1 MKPVRLEI
9 LIDDKTLQ
17 GLNSVKGNLGSME
30 QFYKQ
35 AIGQLKSELTDLQQ
49 KLKSALSEG
58 INTDKQAAEIQALTG
73 VVNQLTDELEKL
85 KIAKK
90 QNNATPIIGEDPAP
104 KMNNIK
110 MSMAQIARELPAI
123 TMGPQMFFLAIS
135 NNIPLLQDA
144 LSSARKEFNALT
156 AAGKTATP
164 VWKQVA
170 KSIVSPQAA
179 IAVGITLLT
188 VYGDEIVSFAKK
200 MLSGKK
206 EVISMKEAVEN
217 LNEEFN
223 NNASDL
229 AKSIT
234 TVNNLAKEYRNL
246 GDDMNAK
253 KEFITKNKEEF
264 DKLDV
269 SINNVADADKL
280 LINSTDAYIEAMSLR
295 AEATAAYNLQV
306 EAQEELI
313 KKQRATEKR
322 KNEGPT
328 FGDKAQSFFVSAMY
342 MSSGQG
348 AAPTAK
354 DYQAEGVK
362 AAKAEE
368 DAVQAEV
375 DAYQKLYEEKSKAS
389 KQILER
395 LGLMTKEIDLN
406 KQSANTTN
414 YAAELAEARIKA
426 QQKLERMLIETMQ
439 EGFKKRQAL
448 AAQQLQ
454 EEIDRINADEKAQ
467 LDTIKKARAAGQSVD
482 TNAEQQ
488 VQDNARQQRLAAE
501 KIYWKAYYS
510 IVKEWRDKDIQSWI
524 EYNKEF
530 GDSQD
535 KRMAII
541 QDYNRKIAAEE
552 TDGGKAILRK
562 RMEAELSSLD
572 MEEFKNSIDFSVVF
586 GDLEAQTTEAL
597 ETLREKLRKYIE
609 TMGEELKPEDLKEI
623 QDAFKNI
630 DFNIKSRKPFEELS
644 KDIKEYKDAQ
654 NEVEGAQIILNQAMK
669 FGSVIVE
676 EYDEATGEVTKKLIT
691 QEQAEKNL
699 TDAQKK
705 RKEAMTGIFKSLSGV
720 SNEVSMVANAANS
733 IINTFDSMGIEVGEE
748 VRGIVAGFTAISDGI
763 GNMVEA
769 AMRGDVAGVIAG
781 VIGTLAGTVKMFG
794 SIFGADWGGEK
805 SRRRYEEAKEK
816 YESYMDV
823 LDKVIN
829 KQKELVESM
838 EADDFANANNSYERA
853 KQLLKDQQDYAREMG
868 KAYLASGAS
877 KGFLGIGSSASEG
890 IKQKESISKEA
901 WKQVEK
907 LFGADFVK
915 KISEGRMTA
924 IFDLSYEQLLK
935 MRDEASGFY
944 SELHEDTRMY
954 IDQIIE
960 SEEAWREVQEAR
972 KEALTKMD
980 FDSFYDSFVST
991 LKDLD
996 ATNEEFAQNFEDYL
1010 KNAIFSALVANQ
1022 YKSRIESLYN
1032 QWADLAEEDGLDS
1045 TEADLLRQEYNKIV
1059 EEMLAKREELM
1070 EDFGWES
1077 EQSKSES
1084 QSGRAGAVT
1093 TITEETAGRLEGIG
1107 NAQLDR
1113 IIAMDDKMETMGDSL
1128 SAMASNIAIMTE
1140 NSNYLKRLE
1149 DIADNIQNMN
1159 STGVKIKG

>member
-49 KLKSALSEG
+49 KLKAALSEG

-85 KIAKK
+85 KQAKK

-156 AAGKTATP
+156 AAGKEATP

-229 AKSIT
+229 AKSVT

-280 LINSTDAYIEAMSLR
+280 LINSTDDYIEAMSLR

-306 EAQEELI
+306 EANEELI
-313 KKQRATEKR
+313 KKRRATEKR

-368 DAVQAEV
+368 DAVQADV

-395 LGLMTKEIDLN
+395 LGLMTKENDLN

-439 EGFKKRQAL
+439 DGFKKRQAL

-454 EEIDRINADEKAQ
+454 EEIARINADEKAQ

-488 VQDNARQQRLAAE
+488 VQGNAQQQRKAANNKYLQDSAQIE
-501 KIYWKAYYS
+501 
-510 IVKEWRDKDIQSWI
+510 KEWQEQSLQSWI
-524 EYNKEF
+524 AYYEKYGTYAQQRVAIIQKYALKMNNTQDENEKALFTKQQEEELQSLDDKSGKSVKQMTDLFEDASKKSVGAIEEIISKYEKLIDYMTNPDSNVTKEDLLAVGFTEKDLKDLENGTIKIADITKVLKELKSELKGKSPFKTFSTDLKEAFDKIKNAKGDTKAIGEGLSGIGSAVSSFTPALQQFSSDISTIFGFDDSKIQGIIGAVDGLGNTAVGIGQALSGDIVGGSMKAVSGIASVVSSLEGVFGADYSGYERLKEQYDLLNGVWDTLIDKKKEYISMSYGEEATKAGEEAKKLINDQISRYRQLLDELA
-530 GDSQD
+530 GSGASIGSHSLGYRIN
-535 KRMAII
+535 KRMAKEDWEILSKLVGETIDNSNDLWDLTADQLEKLLQDPKIVSVLGEVNEDFLTYI
-541 QDYNRKIAAEE
+541 QDIIDAQDELEE
-552 TDGGKAILRK
+552 VEKSIQEQLTQTSFENMQDSFWNAL
-562 RMEAELSSLD
+562 LD
-572 MEEFKNSIDFSVVF
+572 MEKDAEAF
-586 GDLEAQTTEAL
+586 GDDLTKTMQKAIIKANLGKTYESQL
-597 ETLREKLRKYIE
+597 QNWYEKFAK
-609 TMGEELKPEDLKEI
+609 
-623 QDAFKNI
+623 A
-630 DFNIKSRKPFEELS
+630 
-644 KDIKEYKDAQ
+644 
-654 NEVEGAQIILNQAMK
+654 NQSD
-669 FGSVIVE
+669 GINTE
-676 EYDEATGEVTKKLIT
+676 EYDSL
-691 QEQAEKNL
+691 
-699 TDAQKK
+699 
-705 RKEAMTGIFKSLSGV
+705 RKEY
-720 SNEVSMVANAANS
+720 
-733 IINTFDSMGIEVGEE
+733 D
-748 VRGIVAGFTAISDGI
+748 AI
-763 GNMVEA
+763 VEA
-769 AMRGDVAGVIAG
+769 A
-781 VIGTLAGTVKMFG
+781 L
-794 SIFGADWGGEK
+794 
-805 SRRRYEEAKEK
+805 KER
-816 YESYMDV
+816 
-823 LDKVIN
+823 N
-829 KQKELVESM
+829 
-838 EADDFANANNSYERA
+838 
-853 KQLLKDQQDYAREMG
+853 
-868 KAYLASGAS
+868 
-877 KGFLGIGSSASEG
+877 
-890 IKQKESISKEA
+890 
-901 WKQVEK
+901 
-907 LFGADFVK
+907 
-915 KISEGRMTA
+915 
-924 IFDLSYEQLLK
+924 
-935 MRDEASGFY
+935 
-944 SELHEDTRMY
+944 
-954 IDQIIE
+954 
-960 SEEAWREVQEAR
+960 
-972 KEALTKMD
+972 
-980 FDSFYDSFVST
+980 
-991 LKDLD
+991 
-996 ATNEEFAQNFEDYL
+996 
-1010 KNAIFSALVANQ
+1010 
-1022 YKSRIESLYN
+1022 
-1032 QWADLAEEDGLDS
+1032 
-1045 TEADLLRQEYNKIV
+1045 
-1059 EEMLAKREELM
+1059 ELM
-1070 EDFGWES
+1070 KVFGWES
-1077 EQSKSES
+1077 EAAANAA

-1113 IIAMDDKMETMGDSL
+1113 IIAMYDKMETMGDSL
-1128 SAMASNIAIMTE
+1128 ASMASNIAIMTE
-1140 NSNYLKRLE
+1140 NSNYLRRLE

>member
-49 KLKSALSEG
+49 KLKAALSEG

-135 NNIPLLQDA
+135 NNLPLLQDA
-144 LSSARKEFNALT
+144 LSSARKEFDELT
-156 AAGKTATP
+156 AKGKEATP
-164 VWKQVA
+164 VWEQVA
-170 KSIVSPQAA
+170 ESIVSPQAA

-217 LNEEFN
+217 LNKEFN
-223 NNASDL
+223 NNATDL
-229 AKSIT
+229 AKSVT

-395 LGLMTKEIDLN
+395 LGLMTKENDLN

-426 QQKLERMLIETMQ
+426 QQKLEHMLIETMQ
-439 EGFKKRQAL
+439 DGFKKRQAL

-454 EEIDRINADEKAQ
+454 EEIARINADEKAQ

-488 VQDNARQQRLAAE
+488 VQDNAQQQRKAANNKYLKDSAQIE
-501 KIYWKAYYS
+501 
-510 IVKEWRDKDIQSWI
+510 KEWQENSLQSWI
-524 EYNKEF
+524 AYYEKYGTYAQQRVAIIQKYALKMNNTQDENEKALFTKQQEEELQSLDDKFGKSVKQMTDLFEDASKKSVGAIEEIISKYEKLIDYMTNPDSNVTKEDLLAVGFTEKDLKDLENGTIKIADITKALKELKGELKGKSPFKTFSTDLKEAFDKIKNAKGDTKAIGEGLSGIGSAVSSFTPALQQFSSDISTIFGFDDSKIQGIIGAVDGLGNTAVGIGQALSGDIVGGAMKAVSGIASVVSSLEGVFGADYSGYERLKEQYELLNGVWDTLIDKKKEYISMSYGEEATKAGEEAKKLINDQINRYRQLLDDLA
-530 GDSQD
+530 GSGASIGSHSLGYRIN
-535 KRMAII
+535 KRMAKEDWEILSKLVGETIDNSNDLWDLTADQLEKLLQDPKIVSVLGEVNEDFLTYI
-541 QDYNRKIAAEE
+541 QDIIDAQDELEE
-552 TDGGKAILRK
+552 VEKSIQEQLTQTSFENMQDSFWNAL
-562 RMEAELSSLD
+562 LD
-572 MEEFKNSIDFSVVF
+572 MEKDAEAF
-586 GDLEAQTTEAL
+586 GDDLTKTMQKAIIKANLGKTYESQL
-597 ETLREKLRKYIE
+597 QNWYEKFAK
-609 TMGEELKPEDLKEI
+609 
-623 QDAFKNI
+623 A
-630 DFNIKSRKPFEELS
+630 
-644 KDIKEYKDAQ
+644 
-654 NEVEGAQIILNQAMK
+654 NQSD
-669 FGSVIVE
+669 GINTE
-676 EYDEATGEVTKKLIT
+676 EYDSL
-691 QEQAEKNL
+691 
-699 TDAQKK
+699 
-705 RKEAMTGIFKSLSGV
+705 RKEY
-720 SNEVSMVANAANS
+720 
-733 IINTFDSMGIEVGEE
+733 D
-748 VRGIVAGFTAISDGI
+748 AI
-763 GNMVEA
+763 VEA
-769 AMRGDVAGVIAG
+769 A
-781 VIGTLAGTVKMFG
+781 L
-794 SIFGADWGGEK
+794 
-805 SRRRYEEAKEK
+805 KER
-816 YESYMDV
+816 
-823 LDKVIN
+823 N
-829 KQKELVESM
+829 
-838 EADDFANANNSYERA
+838 
-853 KQLLKDQQDYAREMG
+853 
-868 KAYLASGAS
+868 
-877 KGFLGIGSSASEG
+877 
-890 IKQKESISKEA
+890 
-901 WKQVEK
+901 
-907 LFGADFVK
+907 
-915 KISEGRMTA
+915 
-924 IFDLSYEQLLK
+924 
-935 MRDEASGFY
+935 
-944 SELHEDTRMY
+944 
-954 IDQIIE
+954 
-960 SEEAWREVQEAR
+960 
-972 KEALTKMD
+972 
-980 FDSFYDSFVST
+980 
-991 LKDLD
+991 
-996 ATNEEFAQNFEDYL
+996 
-1010 KNAIFSALVANQ
+1010 
-1022 YKSRIESLYN
+1022 
-1032 QWADLAEEDGLDS
+1032 
-1045 TEADLLRQEYNKIV
+1045 
-1059 EEMLAKREELM
+1059 ELM
-1070 EDFGWES
+1070 KVFGWES
-1077 EQSKSES
+1077 EAAASAA

-1113 IIAMDDKMETMGDSL
+1113 IISMDDKMENMGDSL

>member
-49 KLKSALSEG
+49 KLKAALSEG

-144 LSSARKEFNALT
+144 LSSARKEFDALT

-164 VWKQVA
+164 VWEQVA

-200 MLSGKK
+200 MLSGKR

-223 NNASDL
+223 NNATDL
-229 AKSIT
+229 AKSVT

-328 FGDKAQSFFVSAMY
+328 FGDKAQSFFVTAMY

-395 LGLMTKEIDLN
+395 LGLMAKENDLN

-426 QQKLERMLIETMQ
+426 QQKLERMLIETIQ
-439 EGFKKRQAL
+439 DGFKKRQAL

-454 EEIDRINADEKAQ
+454 EEIARINADEKTQ

-488 VQDNARQQRLAAE
+488 VQDNAQQQRKAANNKYLQDSAKIE
-501 KIYWKAYYS
+501 KKWQEQS
-510 IVKEWRDKDIQSWI
+510 LQSWI
-524 EYNKEF
+524 AYYEKYGNYA
-530 GDSQD
+530 QQ
-535 KRMAII
+535 RVAII
-541 QDYNRKIAAEE
+541 QKYALKMNNTQDENEKALFTKQQEE
-552 TDGGKAILRK
+552 DLQ
-562 RMEAELSSLD
+562 SLD
-572 MEEFKNSIDFSVVF
+572 EKFGKSVKQMTDLFEDASKKSVSAIEEIIAKYEKLVDYMTNSNSNVTKEDLLAVGFTEKDLKDLETGAIKISDVTNALKGLKGELKGKSPFKAFATDIKAGFAAIKESK
-586 GDLEAQTTEAL
+586 GDLKGTAQGIGMIGAAIDQFTPAL
-597 ETLREKLRKYIE
+597 KQFS
-609 TMGEELKPEDLKEI
+609 EDLGTI
-623 QDAFKNI
+623 FGYD
-630 DFNIKSRKPFEELS
+630 DS
-644 KDIKEYKDAQ
+644 KVQGIIEAVGGLGKTAAGIAQ
-654 NEVEGAQIILNQAMK
+654 
-669 FGSVIVE
+669 
-676 EYDEATGEVTKKLIT
+676 
-691 QEQAEKNL
+691 
-699 TDAQKK
+699 
-705 RKEAMTGIFKSLSGV
+705 
-720 SNEVSMVANAANS
+720 
-733 IINTFDSMGIEVGEE
+733 
-748 VRGIVAGFTAISDGI
+748 AIS
-763 GNMVEA
+763 
-769 AMRGDVAGVIAG
+769 GDVIGGIMTAVNGIATM
-781 VIGTLAGTVKMFG
+781 VR
-794 SIFGADWGGEK
+794 S
-805 SRRRYEEAKEK
+805 
-816 YESYMDV
+816 
-823 LDKVIN
+823 LD
-829 KQKELVESM
+829 
-838 EADDFANANNSYERA
+838 
-853 KQLLKDQQDYAREMG
+853 G
-868 KAYLASGAS
+868 
-877 KGFLGIGSSASEG
+877 
-890 IKQKESISKEA
+890 
-901 WKQVEK
+901 
-907 LFGADFVK
+907 LFGADYSGYERSKEQYELLNGVWDDLIDK
-915 KISEGRMTA
+915 KKEYISISYGEEATKAGEEAKKLINDQISRYRQLLDELASSGASIGSHSLAYRINDRMAKEDWAVISKLVGETIRESNDLWDLTA
-924 IFDLSYEQLLK
+924 DQLEQLLQDPK
-935 MRDEASGFY
+935 IVSVLGEVNEDFLTYIQDIIDAQDE
-944 SELHEDTRMY
+944 L
-954 IDQIIE
+954 
-960 SEEAWREVQEAR
+960 EEVEKSINEQLTQTSFENMQDSFWNALLDMEKDAEAFGDD
-972 KEALTKMD
+972 LTKTMQKAIVKANLGKTYE
-980 FDSFYDSFVST
+980 SQLQTWYE
-991 LKDLD
+991 K
-996 ATNEEFAQNFEDYL
+996 FA
-1010 KNAIFSALVANQ
+1010 KANQ
-1022 YKSRIESLYN
+1022 ADGINTEEYESLR
-1032 QWADLAEEDGLDS
+1032 E
-1045 TEADLLRQEYNKIV
+1045 EYNSIV
-1059 EEMLAKREELM
+1059 EAALKERNELM
-1070 EDFGWES
+1070 KIFGWET
-1077 EQSKSES
+1077 EAEKSA

-1093 TITEETAGRLEGIG
+1093 TITEETAGKLEGIA

-1113 IIAMDDKMETMGDSL
+1113 VIGMDIKMESMSDNL
-1128 SAMASNIAIMTE
+1128 SAMASSIATVAE
-1140 NSNYLKRLE
+1140 NSEYLRRLD

-1159 STGVKIKG
+1159 STGVKIKN

>member
-17 GLNSVKGNLGSME
+17 GLNSVKGTLGSME

-49 KLKSALSEG
+49 KLKAALSEG
-58 INTDKQAAEIQALTG
+58 INTDRQAAEIQALTG

-156 AAGKTATP
+156 AAGKEATP

-229 AKSIT
+229 AKSVT

-280 LINSTDAYIEAMSLR
+280 LINSTDDYIEAMSLR

-306 EAQEELI
+306 EANEELI
-313 KKQRATEKR
+313 KKRRATEKR

-368 DAVQAEV
+368 DAVQADV
-375 DAYQKLYEEKSKAS
+375 DAYQKLYEEKSKAY
-389 KQILER
+389 KQIFER

-406 KQSANTTN
+406 KKSANTTN

-439 EGFKKRQAL
+439 DGFKKRQAL

-454 EEIDRINADEKAQ
+454 EEIARINADEKAQ
-467 LDTIKKARAAGQSVD
+467 LDTIKKAREAGQSVD

-488 VQDNARQQRLAAE
+488 VQDNAQQQRKAANNKYLQDSAQIE
-501 KIYWKAYYS
+501 
-510 IVKEWRDKDIQSWI
+510 KEWQEQSLQSWI
-524 EYNKEF
+524 AYYEKY
-530 GDSQD
+530 GTYAQQ
-535 KRMAII
+535 RVAII
-541 QDYNRKIAAEE
+541 QKYALKMNNTQDENEKALFTKQQEE
-552 TDGGKAILRK
+552 
-562 RMEAELSSLD
+562 ELQSLD
-572 MEEFKNSIDFSVVF
+572 DKFGKSVKQMTDLFADVSKKSVASIQEIIDKY
-586 GDLEAQTTEAL
+586 EAL
-597 ETLREKLRKYIE
+597 VDFMSNKDTKITKDDLIKLGFTAQDLKDIE
-609 TMGEELKPEDLKEI
+609 SGKIKIEDITKRLEELNGVMKGKSPFKSFTEDLKEGFDKIKNAKGDTKEIGEGIGIIGSAVIEFLPALKDFSTNLSTIFGYDDSKI
-623 QDAFKNI
+623 QGVIGAVEGLGTTAVGIGQALSGDVVGGVMNAVSGIASVVSSLEGVFGADYSGYERLKEQYDLLNGVWDTLI
-630 DFNIKSRKPFEELS
+630 DKK
-644 KDIKEYKDAQ
+644 KEYISMSYG
-654 NEVEGAQIILNQAMK
+654 E
-669 FGSVIVE
+669 
-676 EYDEATGEVTKKLIT
+676 EATKAGEEAKKLINDQISRYRQLLDELAGSGASIGSHSLGYRINKRMAKEDWEILSKLVGET
-691 QEQAEKNL
+691 IDNSNDLWNLTADQLEKLLQDPKIVSVLGEVNEDFLTYIQDIIDAQDELEEVEKSIQEQLTQTSFENMQDSFWNALLDMENDAEAFGDDLTKIMQKAIIKANL
-699 TDAQKK
+699 GKTYESQLQNWYEKFAK
-705 RKEAMTGIFKSLSGV
+705 
-720 SNEVSMVANAANS
+720 ANQ
-733 IINTFDSMGIEVGEE
+733 
-748 VRGIVAGFTAISDGI
+748 SDGI
-763 GNMVEA
+763 N
-769 AMRGDVAGVIAG
+769 
-781 VIGTLAGTVKMFG
+781 T
-794 SIFGADWGGEK
+794 
-805 SRRRYEEAKEK
+805 EE
-816 YESYMDV
+816 YES
-823 LDKVIN
+823 LR
-829 KQKELVESM
+829 KEYDAIVES
-838 EADDFANANNSYERA
+838 ALKER
-853 KQLLKDQQDYAREMG
+853 
-868 KAYLASGAS
+868 
-877 KGFLGIGSSASEG
+877 
-890 IKQKESISKEA
+890 
-901 WKQVEK
+901 
-907 LFGADFVK
+907 
-915 KISEGRMTA
+915 
-924 IFDLSYEQLLK
+924 
-935 MRDEASGFY
+935 
-944 SELHEDTRMY
+944 
-954 IDQIIE
+954 
-960 SEEAWREVQEAR
+960 
-972 KEALTKMD
+972 
-980 FDSFYDSFVST
+980 
-991 LKDLD
+991 
-996 ATNEEFAQNFEDYL
+996 N
-1010 KNAIFSALVANQ
+1010 
-1022 YKSRIESLYN
+1022 
-1032 QWADLAEEDGLDS
+1032 
-1045 TEADLLRQEYNKIV
+1045 
-1059 EEMLAKREELM
+1059 ELM
-1070 EDFGWES
+1070 KVFGWES
-1077 EQSKSES
+1077 EAAANAA

-1113 IIAMDDKMETMGDSL
+1113 IIAMDDKMENMGDSL
-1128 SAMASNIAIMTE
+1128 ASMASNIAIMTE
-1140 NSNYLKRLE
+1140 NSNYLRRLE